1 MLIIGV
7 DVYKCDAKL
16 AAGEDKQQDAHQP
29 LLEERTLG
37 SATQAE
43 LVDENNLMQTK
54 CENELY
60 MYTGRECIMVVK
72 S

>member
-16 AAGEDKQQDAHQP
+16 AAGEDKQQDALQP
-29 LLEERTLG
+29 LEERTLG
-37 SATQAE
+37 SAMQAE

-60 MYTGRECIMVVK
+60 MYTGGECIMVVVI
-72 S
+72 